1 MSDKEKMLLNKIEE
15 LQQKNVSISTI
26 SLILEYENATYSC
39 NKKKEEN

>member
-15 LQQKNVSISTI
+15 LQQKNVSISII

-39 NKKKEEN
+39 NENKEEN